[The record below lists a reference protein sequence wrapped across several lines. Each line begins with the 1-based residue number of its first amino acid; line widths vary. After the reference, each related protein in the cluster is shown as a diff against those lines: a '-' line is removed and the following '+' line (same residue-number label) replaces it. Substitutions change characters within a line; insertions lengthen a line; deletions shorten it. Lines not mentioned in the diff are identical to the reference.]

1 MRPRGVG
8 ARIDAAIVV
17 EVQVVR
23 AVACARQICIEWC
36 TRPIAAAVADT
47 VETAI
52 AVVAITRSRQED
64 AISYFGV
71 IVGTTK
77 VHSF

>member
-1 MRPRGVG
+1 MRPRGVA
-8 ARIDAAIVV
+8 ARIDAAIAV

-23 AVACARQICIEWC
+23 VVACGRQRCIEWC
-36 TRPIAAAVADT
+36 TRPIAAEVTDIVQT
-47 VETAI
+47 SVT
-52 AVVAITRSRQED
+52 VVAITRSRQED

-71 IVGTTK
+71 IVGATK